1 MEVSDVLFVPPSVII
16 LTIHNYSYEVRKD
29 QRNALVYI
37 QSVVIALVRWCTKI
51 MLLVKM
57 VFTYADSQFPLFP
70 RRQFRKL
77 RLNKQVET
85 ILTTEFHFDQQQKF
99 NIQ

>member
-1 MEVSDVLFVPPSVII
+1 M
-16 LTIHNYSYEVRKD
+16 
-29 QRNALVYI
+29 
-37 QSVVIALVRWCTKI
+37 IALVRWCIKI

-57 VFTYADSQFPLFP
+57 VLTYTDSQFPLFP
-70 RRQFRKL
+70 RRHFRKL

>member
-1 MEVSDVLFVPPSVII
+1 
-16 LTIHNYSYEVRKD
+16 
-29 QRNALVYI
+29 
-37 QSVVIALVRWCTKI
+37 

-77 RLNKQVET
+77 RLNEQVET